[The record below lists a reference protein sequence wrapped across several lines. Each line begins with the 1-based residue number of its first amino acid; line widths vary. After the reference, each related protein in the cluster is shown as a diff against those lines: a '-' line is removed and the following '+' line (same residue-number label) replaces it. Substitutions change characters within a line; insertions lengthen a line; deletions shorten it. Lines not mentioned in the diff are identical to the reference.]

1 MVFACSFMSDMLDE
15 PDNNSQHG
23 LTAVRLTLRSMELP
37 ERISLLKRLTGW
49 SNAEVAR
56 NAGVSRTAPGDWL
69 SGKARS
75 MSATVAAQLAKKTGF
90 DARWL
95 ATGDGQPPGEYLP
108 AAINKPP
115 SKKAIEGGDVAVWN
129 TPDELPPDDTRVWV
143 DRWDYTCS
151 AGDGHIQWEVRQKS
165 ALPFTLAF
173 FQAIGSK
180 PENCKL
186 LMVRGDSME
195 PFLFNRDMM
204 MVDTSKTDIRDGQVY
219 AVCFEGEALV
229 KRVYKQGGGILVL
242 NSYNDRN
249 YPDKTVNPATAA
261 QFEVIGEVVYRSG
274 SGFAAV

>member
-1 MVFACSFMSDMLDE
+1 MQGIAYALQFRDSQALPLLMAGRPMSMTTLQE
-15 PDNNSQHG
+15 NFIQKLRYQMARHG
-23 LTAVRLTLRSMELP
+23 MGTTAVASHFGIRPQSVDGWLRTGRAGKDKMQGLARLFGT
-37 ERISLLKRLTGW
+37 SL
-49 SNAEVAR
+49 AY
-56 NAGVSRTAPGDWL
+56 WL
-69 SGKARS
+69 SESDPESEAG
-75 MSATVAAQLAKKTGF
+75 TVASTPTQT
-90 DARWL
+90 R
-95 ATGDGQPPGEYLP
+95 
-108 AAINKPP
+108 
-115 SKKAIEGGDVAVWN
+115 IEGGDILVWDK
-129 TPDELPPDDTRVWV
+129 PEDLPADEERVWV

-151 AGDGHIQWEVRQKS
+151 AGDGLIQWEVRQKG
-165 ALPFTLAF
+165 ALPFTLGF

-180 PENCKL
+180 PDNCKL

-274 SGFAAV
+274 SGFAAM